1 MKLVVLDGYTLNPGD
16 LSWEPLH
23 ALAECRIFA
32 RTAEQDILSRA
43 QGASIVLTN
52 KTPLRGV
59 TLESLPALRYIG
71 VLATGY
77 DVVDVEQATRQNIVV
92 TNVPGY
98 GTDSVA
104 QMVFALLLELCNQAG
119 QHIEAVRQG
128 AWSHA
133 PDWCFWQTPL
143 IELSGKTIGIVGYGR
158 IGRKVVEIA
167 RAFGMTAIVTGNR
180 KPDDLPAGVTW
191 GSLDD
196 VFASA
201 DFVSLHCPLLPSTRG
216 LVNAER
222 IAQMKPGAFLI
233 NTSRG
238 GLIVEADLAE
248 ALRTGRLAGA
258 ALDVLSTEPPAA
270 LNPLIGVRN
279 CLITP
284 HISWATRE
292 ARARLLSTAVSNLK
306 MWIDGRPQNVV
317 NPLPQAS
324 CVKFVCE

>member
-1 MKLVVLDGYTLNPGD
+1 MRLVVLDGYTLNPDD

-23 ALAECRIFA
+23 ALAECRIFD
-32 RTAEQDILSRA
+32 RTAEHDILSRA
-43 QGASIVLTN
+43 QDASIVMTN
-52 KTPLRGV
+52 KTPLRGA

-77 DVVDVEQATRQNIVV
+77 DVVDIEQATRQNIVV
-92 TNVPGY
+92 TNVPAY
-98 GTDSVA
+98 GTNSVA
-104 QMVFALLLELCNQAG
+104 QMVFALLLELCNHAG
-119 QHIEAVRQG
+119 RHGEAVRQR
-128 AWSHA
+128 AWSQA

-143 IELSGKTIGIVGYGR
+143 IELSGKTMGIVGYGR

-167 RAFGMTAIVTGNR
+167 SAFGMKAIVTSPR
-180 KPDDLPAGVTW
+180 RPDDLPEKVTW
-191 GSLDD
+191 GSLDE

-216 LVNAER
+216 LVNSAR
-222 IAQMKPGAFLI
+222 IAQMKQGAFLI

-238 GLIVEADLAE
+238 GLIVETDLAE
-248 ALRTGRLAGA
+248 ALRSGRLGGA

-270 LNPLIGVRN
+270 SNPLIQAEN

-284 HISWATRE
+284 HISWATRD
-292 ARARLLSTAVSNLK
+292 ARMRLLNTAVSNLA

-317 NPLPQAS
+317 SPIHAGS
-324 CVKFVCE
+324 

>member
-23 ALAECRIFA
+23 ALAECRIFD
-32 RTAEQDILSRA
+32 RTAEHDIPDRA
-43 QGASIVLTN
+43 QGASILLTN
-52 KTPLRGV
+52 KTPLRGA

-77 DVVDVEQATRQNIVV
+77 DVVDIEQATRQNITV
-92 TNVPGY
+92 TNVPAY
-98 GTDSVA
+98 GTNSVA
-104 QMVFALLLELCNQAG
+104 QMVFALLLELSNHAG
-119 QHIEAVRQG
+119 QHIEAVRRG
-128 AWSHA
+128 AWSQA

-143 IELSGKTIGIVGYGR
+143 IELSGKTLGIVGYGR

-167 RAFGMTAIVTGNR
+167 HALGMTAIVTSSR
-180 KPDDLPAGVTW
+180 KPDDLPAGVSW

-216 LVNAER
+216 LVNAQR

-248 ALRTGRLAGA
+248 ALRSGRLAGA

-270 LNPLIGVRN
+270 SNPLIEIQN

-284 HISWATRE
+284 HIAWATRDS
-292 ARARLLSTAVSNLK
+292 RIRLLGAAISNLK

-317 NPLPQAS
+317 NPIHPES
-324 CVKFVCE
+324 